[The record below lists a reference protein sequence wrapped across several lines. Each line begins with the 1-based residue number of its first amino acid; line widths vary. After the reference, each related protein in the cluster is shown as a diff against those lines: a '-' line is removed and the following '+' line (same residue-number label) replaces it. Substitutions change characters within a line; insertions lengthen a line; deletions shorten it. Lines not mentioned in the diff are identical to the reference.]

1 MRKNILLVED
11 EQTLRMTLSD
21 RLSKE
26 GYMVDFASDGNSGF
40 EKATTMPFD
49 LIVLDIL
56 LPGRNGL
63 DLCRDIRVVGSRT
76 PILMLTARTEIYDKV
91 VGLKLGADDYL
102 TKPFDMLELLAR
114 VEALLRRA
122 SVQSDRTVYQFGS
135 IPVETRTTA
144 DAG

>member
-11 EQTLRMTLSD
+11 EQTLRMMLSD
-21 RLSKE
+21 RLRKE